1 MSSPTEH
8 CKRSPSKAESWI
20 NCPPSLMASEA
31 IEEEPSEY
39 AVAGTAAH
47 ALAEWKGKRALK
59 IKAGRR
65 PVSDYHDDDMEEYT
79 DDYAG
84 FLSDLVAEIK
94 QRCTKPIIMF
104 EQHVEMED
112 PELYGTC
119 DFLMIAGDEMY
130 VVDLKYGY
138 LQVNA
143 DSNPQLMIYGRC
155 ALNEFDCL
163 YDIKMVHIIIFQP
176 RIQNVSRWEISADAL
191 YKWSDD
197 VMKPA
202 AELADKG
209 AGEFKPG
216 PWCTHNFCKCRN
228 ICKARVDYLLEAARY
243 EFSEPALLTDEQILE
258 IMPKANEL
266 SKWCDDIMAYA
277 QARAIEG
284 KKWPG
289 YKIVEGRSVRKF
301 TNEAAVEEAAKQAGF
316 TDIYQPKM
324 LLTLTAMEKLMGK
337 DKFKEILGEYVT
349 RTQGK
354 LSLVPESDKRQ
365 EVVIASVGKEFDD

>member
-1 MSSPTEH
+1 MGPTEH

-20 NCPPSLMASEA
+20 NCPPSLMAGEA
-31 IEEEPSEY
+31 IEEDQSEY
-39 AVAGTAAH
+39 AAAGTAAH
-47 ALAEWKGKRALK
+47 ALGEWKGKRALK

-65 PVSDYHDDDMEEYT
+65 PISDYHDDDMEEYT
-79 DDYAG
+79 TDYAD
-84 FLSDLVAEIK
+84 FLRDLVAEVK
-94 QRCTKPIIMF
+94 QKEANPMAMF
-104 EQHVEMED
+104 EQHVELDD
-112 PELYGTC
+112 PQIYGTC

-138 LQVNA
+138 LQVEA
-143 DSNPQLMIYGRC
+143 ERNPQLMIYGRC

-176 RIQNVSRWEISADAL
+176 RIQNVSRWEISSEDL
-191 YKWSDD
+191 YKWSAE

-209 AGEFKPG
+209 AGEFNPG

-228 ICKARVDYLLEAARY
+228 ICKERAKYLLDIAKY
-243 EFSEPALLTDEQILE
+243 EFNEPAFLTDEEILE
-258 IMPKANEL
+258 VMQKADEL
-266 SKWCDDIMAYA
+266 SKWCDELMSYA

-289 YKIVEGRSVRKF
+289 YKIVEGRSTRKF
-301 TNEAAVEEAAKQAGF
+301 NDIAAVEDAAKKAGF
-316 TDIYQPKM
+316 ANIYQPKT
-324 LLTLTAMEKLMGK
+324 LITLTAMEKMMGK

-354 LSLVPESDKRQ
+354 LTLVPESDKRQ
-365 EVVIASVGKEFDD
+365 EVVIASVETEFDD